1 MIEYAIFMF
10 CLIGC
15 GYHSH
20 NLGKQEGMEDVI
32 AHLVETGQIELE
44 DEL

>member
-10 CLIGC
+10 CLIGA
-15 GYHSH
+15 GLTSH
-20 NLGKQEGMEDVI
+20 RLGKQEGMEDVI